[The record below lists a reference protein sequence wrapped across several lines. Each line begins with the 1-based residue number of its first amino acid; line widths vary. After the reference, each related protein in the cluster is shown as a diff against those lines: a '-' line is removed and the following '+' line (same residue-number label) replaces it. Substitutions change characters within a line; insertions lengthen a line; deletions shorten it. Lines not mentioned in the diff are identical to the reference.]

1 MFTLS
6 TLLVFALSALLL
18 AITPG
23 PDTFFNVSRST
34 ALGMRAGFAATFG
47 VSAGILVHTIL
58 AALGVSALLAASPW
72 EFEILKL
79 VGGGYLIYVGVSLLI
94 GSFRKNQHSPERL
107 VSAVPLSSIFLQGFL
122 TNVLNPKVALF
133 FIAFLPQFVP
143 QSSKR
148 HTLAL
153 ICLGLLFNVIGTLW
167 NGAMAWAAA
176 RSVSIFKNGSGASVW
191 LNRITGT
198 FFVAFGIRIAFSRD
212 L

>member
-6 TLLVFALSALLL
+6 TLLVFALSILLL

-23 PDTFFNVSRST
+23 PDTFFIVSRST

-47 VSAGILVHTIL
+47 VSAGILVHTML

-72 EFEILKL
+72 AFEILKL
-79 VGGGYLIYVGVSLLI
+79 IGGGYLIYVGVSLLI
-94 GSFRKNQHSPERL
+94 GSFRNNRRASAQI

-143 QSSKR
+143 QSSEY

-153 ICLGLLFNVIGTLW
+153 ICLVLLFNVIGTLW
-167 NGAMAWAAA
+167 NGAMAWVAA
-176 RSVSIFKNGSGASVW
+176 RSVSLFKNGSNASVW
-191 LNRITGT
+191 LNRVTGT
-198 FFVAFGIRIAFSRD
+198 FFIAFGIRIAFSRN